1 MTTEE
6 LKEICERA
14 EASGDWQLIIPIYL
28 GAFQGLRRG
37 EIIGL
42 KWDMVSFDDNTISI
56 KETITQMS
64 GEIIHKAPKTKESK
78 RDLYMFSK
86 VRELLLQYREWQKE
100 KGLYGEYVV
109 VNKYGSYTSPTFLS
123 KKFKHFLTKNNFRE
137 VRFHDLRHTFGTR
150 AISAGV
156 NSLAVSGAMGHSSL
170 STTLNIYVHS
180 KALDGSK
187 EVNEGFEKIFG

>member
-1 MTTEE
+1 MQ
-6 LKEICERA
+6 RVA
-14 EASGDWQLIIPIYL
+14 EG
-28 GAFQGLRRG
+28 
-37 EIIGL
+37 
-42 KWDMVSFDDNTISI
+42 
-56 KETITQMS
+56 
-64 GEIIHKAPKTKESK
+64 
-78 RDLYMFSK
+78 
-86 VRELLLQYREWQKE
+86 
-100 KGLYGEYVV
+100 KGLYGDYVV

-123 KKFKHFLTKNNFRE
+123 KKFKHFLTKNHFRE

-156 NSLAVSGAMGHSSL
+156 NPLAVSGAMGHSSL